1 MKKIR
6 IFALALLLLLLA
18 LAFASCE
25 FETAS
30 PTPGNDAAATTNTTT
45 ATTATTTTTATTDT
59 EESDPI
65 PKNQEAKLVSAE
77 GFTVNENTLSL
88 SVPNATASYSFLNK
102 ITVSEGATWS
112 VCLDEFG
119 LQHSLTKTVPL
130 EIGDNTFYLI
140 VSAKNDET
148 ISVYLVSI
156 RRRPIYTVTFNTAGG
171 NAVDPAQVEE
181 DGVIV
186 PPVDPTR
193 TCHAF
198 AGWDVDLALPVTGD
212 LTVTANWTAEHTWST
227 EYTVDREQTCTV
239 PGSKSYHCTRCGA
252 KDPTSVTEIPASH
265 VWGDV
270 VVDTKP
276 TCSSFGS
283 QSRYCTRC
291 HAQDPMSVTRI
302 SKLPHTPADN
312 YTIDLKP
319 NCTEVGYKSKHCT
332 VCGAICT
339 ETIEVIDAD
348 PSRHVVEEWTVTT
361 PVTMFNQT
369 GARTGECT
377 VCHDPVNEVLTFEPT
392 VLVCTDTTSSAYATE
407 GVAFADILGDKHFYP
422 TNEDPTGN
430 DLLIEYSVLF
440 NETMLDLYEDT
451 NNAPYITAR
460 LFRSEPI
467 LYWSPANNIGYS
479 DCKYAGGFEWM
490 GNFSTPISDA
500 EVTTPATMC
509 GVNPNYSD
517 YPNIG
522 GADPDNPEWG
532 WHRIQIRVHQ
542 ALKDEAA
549 VKSGVAGG
557 TYASDYVAT
566 VTVYI
571 DGTAA
576 FKLSTGTKGLQ
587 NIENNLFLAEA
598 DGNGGITYTDGNAS
612 VIAFHIN
619 RTRAMPEKTAY
630 IVLADI
636 NVTCG
641 KDFVQRVEKVADP
654 EEVLFEVEDGVEIP
668 APIYYRLVEN

>member
-30 PTPGNDAAATTNTTT
+30 PTPGNDAASTTNTTT
-45 ATTATTTTTATTDT
+45 ATTATTDT

-148 ISVYLVSI
+148 ISVYPVSI

-252 KDPTSVTEIPASH
+252 KDPASVTEIPAEHS
-265 VWGDV
+265 WN
-270 VVDTKP
+270 P
-276 TCSSFGS
+276 E
-283 QSRYCTRC
+283 
-291 HAQDPMSVTRI
+291 
-302 SKLPHTPADN
+302 
-312 YTIDLKP
+312 YTIDTPATCARVGSKSIHCVKCGTQKPGSVERIDKLAHTESADYIVDVEP
-319 NCTEVGYKSKHCT
+319 NCTENGYKSKHCT
-332 VCGAICT
+332 VCGAIIDS
-339 ETIEVIDAD
+339 TIETLDAD
-348 PSRHVVEEWTVTT
+348 ESRHNVENWTVTT
-361 PVTMFNQT
+361 PATLLNQT

-377 VCHDPVNEVLTFEPT
+377 ICHNPVNEVLTFEPT
-392 VLVCTDTTSSAYATE
+392 VLVCTDTSSAGYATD
-407 GVAFADILGDKHFYP
+407 GVAFSDILGDKHFYP
-422 TNEDPTGN
+422 TDEDPTGN
-430 DLLIEYSVLF
+430 DLLIEYSVLW
-440 NETMLDLYEDT
+440 NETMLDLYDT
-451 NNAPYITAR
+451 RNFDPYITAR
-460 LFRSEPI
+460 INKEPV
-467 LYWSPANNIGYS
+467 LLWSPMNNMDYS

-522 GADPDNPEWG
+522 GADQANPEWG
-532 WHRIQIRVHQ
+532 WHRIQVRVHQ
-542 ALKDEAA
+542 ELRDEAA
-549 VKSGVAGG
+549 VKTGAAGG
-557 TYASDYVAT
+557 DAKDYVAT

-571 DGTAA
+571 DGVAA
-576 FKLSTGTKGLQ
+576 FKLFTGTKGLQ
-587 NIENNLFLAEA
+587 KIEDNLFTADA

-612 VIAFHIN
+612 VVAFNIN
-619 RTRAMPEKTAY
+619 RRKAVADKTAY
-630 IVLADI
+630 VVIADI

-641 KDFVQRVEKVADP
+641 KDFVQRVEKAVDP
-654 EEVLFEVEDGVEIP
+654 EDGLFEVADGVELN